1 MRIHPLQLGC
11 GDAQICVVGEIKPL
25 NARGSYLNEPLSLYV
40 IIEGSVVVP
49 GIGLGKERETCHR
62 TSVPHFLYN
71 LDTTTTTTQISWHFI
86 RAYWAWAQPMPRVWS
101 IPTAICLLAPK
112 LIHVILAYI
121 RVKFGYCFFKNHS
134 CIIFPIW
141 WCALD
146 RPRNS
151 VLFYSRLGAC
161 YLP

>member
-62 TSVPHFLYN
+62 TSVAHFLYN

-86 RAYWAWAQPMPRVWS
+86 QQGVGLLGLG
-101 IPTAICLLAPK
+101 PTDAEV
-112 LIHVILAYI
+112 LIDPN
-121 RVKFGYCFFKNHS
+121 R
-134 CIIFPIW
+134 
-141 WCALD
+141 
-146 RPRNS
+146 
-151 VLFYSRLGAC
+151 
-161 YLP
+161 YLPACPEINTLNFSIY